1 MDRLTQIEAFVA
13 AVDHGSLTKAARDQN
28 VTPAMIGRRIDA
40 LEKRLGVKLLHR
52 STRHLA
58 LTEEGANYVAQCR
71 RILSDL
77 DETEEAL
84 AQSRHDVTGRLMV
97 SAPASFGRKHV
108 AAHAPAFLQKY
119 PQVEVSFN
127 LSDQIVDV
135 VRDRCD
141 LAIRMGG
148 VIDPNVVAI
157 RLATNRRVVCGSP
170 AYFSRHGVPRTLE
183 EMTRHNCLA
192 FNTSGTER
200 RPWLFSRN
208 GRVVSVQVNG
218 TLDCNDGDL
227 LHTWTLEGL
236 GIQWRSLWE
245 ITEQL
250 GKGELVTV
258 LDDFALP
265 DYDVMAVYARNRY
278 VPERVRRFISHLKA
292 VYSSKG
298 YWKPS

>member
-1 MDRLTQIEAFVA
+1 MDRLVQIEAFVA

-52 STRHLA
+52 STRQLA
-58 LTEEGANYVAQCR
+58 LTEEGANYAVECR

-84 AQSRHDVTGRLMV
+84 SQNRHDVTGRLVV

-135 VRDRCD
+135 VRNRCD

-170 AYFSRHGVPRTLE
+170 AYFARHGVPRTLE
-183 EMTRHNCLA
+183 EMARHNCLA
-192 FNTSGTER
+192 FNASGTER
-200 RPWLFSRN
+200 RPWQFSRN
-208 GRVVSVQVNG
+208 GRIVSVQVSG
-218 TLDCNDGDL
+218 ALDCNDGDL
-227 LHTWTLEGL
+227 LHAWTLQGL
-236 GIQWRSLWE
+236 GLQWRSLWE
-245 ITEQL
+245 ITDQL
-250 GKGELVTV
+250 NKGELVTV

-265 DYDVMAVYARNRY
+265 DYDVMAVYPRNRY
-278 VPERVRRFISHLKA
+278 VPERVRRFISHLKTI
-292 VYSSKG
+292 YSSKS
-298 YWKPS
+298 YWKPA